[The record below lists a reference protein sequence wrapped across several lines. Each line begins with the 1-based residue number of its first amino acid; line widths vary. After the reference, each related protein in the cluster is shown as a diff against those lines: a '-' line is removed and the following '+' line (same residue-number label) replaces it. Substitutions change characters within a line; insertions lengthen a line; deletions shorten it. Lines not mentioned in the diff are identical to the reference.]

1 MDLEPGERMI
11 YEGHPSW
18 RSILS
23 YYLKGLL
30 VAAVAGAIA
39 AGVTRVAED
48 EVKWGWVAAVFGI
61 VFGIVVLV
69 GLIKRISTTYTI
81 TTVRLHIKR
90 GIIARRVQQTSL
102 DRVQNVNTDQS
113 VIDRLLQVGRVD
125 FDTAGSDDYEFAFI
139 GVNDPE
145 DVVRAVHRAQREAQE
160 PPSAPAPG
168 S

>member
-1 MDLEPGERMI
+1 MDLEPGERTI

-39 AGVTRVAED
+39 AGVTRIADD
-48 EVKWGWVAAVFGI
+48 EVKWSWVAAVFAV

-69 GLIKRISTTYTI
+69 GLIRRISTTYTI
-81 TTVRLHIKR
+81 TTVRLHIKH
-90 GIIARRVQQTSL
+90 GIVARRVQQTSL
-102 DRVQNVNTDQS
+102 DRVQNVNTNQS

-125 FDTAGSDDYEFAFI
+125 FDTAGSDDYEFAFV

-145 DVVRAVHRAQREAQE
+145 DVVRAVHRAQQEAGQA
-160 PPSAPAPG
+160 APM